1 MTLEQLRIFI
11 VVAEKQHVTQAAEQL
26 NLTQSATSAAIA
38 ALESRYDV
46 KLFDRVGRG
55 IALTNIGRAFLDEA
69 REVVAHA
76 AAATRMLT
84 DLSGFRHGSLSIAAS
99 QTVGNYWL
107 PARLQKFL
115 QEFPSITLHV
125 EIANSERVAQLVR
138 MGTANLGF
146 VEGEIDDPLLSS
158 EQIEGDSIVIV
169 VGRNHSWA
177 KRNSITPRDLPET
190 DWVLRERGSGTRSV
204 FESTLRGLDI
214 DPSDLRIR
222 MEFPSNEA
230 IRSAVECGDCAS
242 AVSNLVVAQSVSAGT
257 IHQVPITLPRR
268 PFYILRHTERYHSKL
283 ESALLA
289 SLGAGSTNWSPGQMT
304 NNTEHSERNFRL
316 DCTHG
321 HR

>member
-38 ALESRYDV
+38 ALESRYNV

-69 REVVAHA
+69 REVVARA
-76 AAATRMLT
+76 AAATHMLT

-107 PARLQKFL
+107 PARLQTFL
-115 QEFPSITLHV
+115 QEFPGITLHV
-125 EIANSERVAQLVR
+125 DIANSERVAHLVR
-138 MGTANLGF
+138 TGAANLGF
-146 VEGEIDDPLLSS
+146 VEGEIDDPLLST
-158 EQIEGDSIVIV
+158 ERIDGDSIVIV
-169 VGRNHSWA
+169 VGKGHSWA
-177 KRNSITPRDLPET
+177 KRSSITPKDLPEA

-204 FESTLRGLDI
+204 FESTLHDLGI
-214 DPSDLRIR
+214 NPSDLRIR

-242 AVSNLVVAQSVSAGT
+242 AVSDLVVAQAIKGGT
-257 IHQVPITLPRR
+257 IHQVPIALPKR
-268 PFYILRHTERYHSKL
+268 PFYILRHKERYHSKV

-289 SLGAGSTNWSPGQMT
+289 SVGANP
-304 NNTEHSERNFRL
+304 
-316 DCTHG
+316 THW
-321 HR
+321 RDEDK